1 MKINE
6 VVINEDGIEIARVLT
21 SLSGTEIMA
30 LSTALTMTV
39 PVLKG
44 LFKTGKGIMKVKR
57 MMDRASV
64 RIANGVVK
72 EGAISELESISEV
85 EYSDDVQKDD
95 MHKSDLDRH
104 RGDTMSTGKEIK
116 GYDIHKGEDEERV
129 SYFIKDPD
137 SRGFL
142 GELKLRVEKKYPG
155 MRKSEVFFDESIHGK
170 GIAVELYKMAIVDFG
185 HTITSD
191 YTQSK
196 GSKDLWKRLSKTQG
210 IFVYGWNPKAKGDK
224 EFFQWDADE
233 DADSEVYHSQ
243 SSTDK
248 LRDEMRT
255 GMNAIHKRVDSGELT
270 KQEAHVEWEHAK
282 QGIVDELKDADLV
295 RYNDIRLVATAKK
308 GLDESVGSLL
318 GMVLPSHSKMYNK
331 AAEMMSSFHV
341 EFPSYGLNKLAAL
354 VSKRTARDFDRRA
367 LVKVFKK
374 KYPTTAISEQDIEI

>member
-6 VVINEDGIEIARVLT
+6 VVTIKEDAMEIAKTLM
-21 SLSGTEIMA
+21 SLSGEEIVA
-30 LSTALTMTV
+30 LSAALTMTV

-64 RIANGVVK
+64 RIANGIVK
-72 EGAISELESISEV
+72 EGVVNEIEDSNT
-85 EYSDDVQKDD
+85 VQKNS
-95 MHKSDLDRH
+95 MHRSDLDRH
-104 RGDTMSTGKEIK
+104 RGDTMETGKEIK

-155 MRKSEVFFDESIHGK
+155 MRKSEVFFDEAIQGK

-196 GSKDLWKRLSKTQG
+196 GSKDLWKRLSKTPG

-233 DADSEVYHSQ
+233 DANSEVYHGQ

-248 LRDEMRT
+248 LRDELDALMKDIGSR
-255 GMNAIHKRVDSGELT
+255 KQSGELSPE
-270 KQEAHVEWEHAK
+270 QGSIEWEEGKKA
-282 QGIVDELKDADLV
+282 ISDELKDADLV
-295 RYNDIRLVATAKK
+295 RYNDIRLVATAEK
-308 GLDESVGSLL
+308 GLDESVGSLM
-318 GMVLPSHSKMYNK
+318 GMVLPSHGKMYKK

-374 KYPTTAISEQDIEI
+374 QYPTIAISEQDIEI